1 MSSTGPTRNRTRR
14 EPPAYPRVTVRA
26 VTPLTPRL
34 IRVTVAGPELKGLL
48 VEQPAASVRLLL
60 PSPGSNELVMPAWN
74 GNEFLLPDG
83 SRPAIRTLTPLR
95 LDADAHRLD
104 LEIVVHEGGAV
115 SAWALAAEEGD
126 EVAIS
131 GPGRG
136 YPIDPDAS
144 GFLLGGDESAIPAI
158 GQLLEA
164 LPGDKPVQVLV
175 EVAHPDAR
183 LELPP
188 VPAPPCS
195 GSTCPPAPRPAT
207 PSWPPSPKPT
217 SPRASGC
224 GAPARPPPCSASAA
238 TSLTSEISRGPRPGS
253 GATGK
258 PVAPEPTTT
267 TSSLLG
273 TCAACSG

>member
-1 MSSTGPTRNRTRR
+1 
-14 EPPAYPRVTVRA
+14 VQA
-26 VTPLTPRL
+26 VTPVTPRL
-34 IRVTVAGPELKGLL
+34 IRVTVAGPELKGLV

-136 YPIDPDAS
+136 YPIDPDAT

-158 GQLLEA
+158 SQLLEV
-164 LPGDKPVQVLV
+164 LPADKPVQVLV
-175 EVAHPDAR
+175 EAAHPDAR
-183 LELPP
+183 LELPTRP
-188 VPAPPCS
+188 GATVQWLDLPAGAPPGDALVAAVTEADLPEGFRVWGAGEAAAVQRIRRHLLDERDLSRSETWIRGYWKS
-195 GSTCPPAPRPAT
+195 GRT
-207 PSWPPSPKPT
+207 
-217 SPRASGC
+217 
-224 GAPARPPPCSASAA
+224 GADDD
-238 TSLTSEISRGPRPGS
+238 G
-253 GATGK
+253 
-258 PVAPEPTTT
+258 
-267 TSSLLG
+267 
-273 TCAACSG
+273 